1 MMYFWQN
8 RQELSCSL
16 NAFYKSMGTS
26 KQNFHQR
33 LRRSKRQQEEIF
45 LLVDLI
51 KQIRQDHPTMNSRA
65 MYYKINPVFIGR
77 DKFEIICRECGF
89 NVDRRMNYRKTTDST
104 GVIRFDNLLQDR
116 KITAVD
122 QVWSSDIT
130 YYEVEGVFY
139 YLTFIIDNYSR
150 RILGHHASGRLQT
163 EQTTLP
169 ALKMAIKT
177 RGNCIKEGLVF
188 HSDGGGQYYDDNF
201 LALTRKHKM
210 TNSMCEAAWGNG
222 KAERINGVIK
232 NNYLIHWNIKTPVDL
247 FKKVDRAVKLYNE
260 EKPHS
265 RLGNLSPVQ
274 FENKISKLV
283 DEGLLENTRSAN
295 LKRQITSISNTL
307 ESIKT
312 APVTPESSLN
322 NELQTSCKTVN
333 VI

>member
-1 MMYFWQN
+1 MIYFWQN

-16 NAFYKSMGTS
+16 NVLYKSMGTS

-77 DKFEIICRECGF
+77 DKFEMICRECGF
-89 NVDRRMNYRKTTDST
+89 NVERRRNYRKTTDST
-104 GVIRFDNLLQDR
+104 RVIRFDNLLQDR
-116 KITAVD
+116 EITAVD

-130 YYEVEGVFY
+130 YYEVEGIFY

-150 RILGHHASGRLQT
+150 RIVGHHASGRLQT

-169 ALKMAIKT
+169 ALTMAIKT

-201 LALTRKHKM
+201 LALTRKYKIA
-210 TNSMCEAAWGNG
+210 NSMCEAAWENG

-232 NNYLIHWNIKTPVDL
+232 NNYLIHWNIKTPGDL
-247 FKKVDRAVKLYNE
+247 FKKVDRAVRLYNE
-260 EKPHS
+260 DKPHN
-265 RLGNLSPVQ
+265 RLGRLSPVQ
-274 FENKISKLV
+274 FVNKISKLV
-283 DEGLLENTRSAN
+283 GEGQLGDKKPKNH
-295 LKRQITSISNTL
+295 KRQVMSKTSTQETVKNKSVTRESTL
-307 ESIKT
+307 RSELHK
-312 APVTPESSLN
+312 SL
-322 NELQTSCKTVN
+322 KTVN